1 MMPSTIG
8 AVCDFRDVT
17 AAACRCFFPFAIV
30 LTDTRI
36 ARAAIISHAAAHP
49 VVSVFRIGH
58 TTSLS
63 VWSFVVVEEIRAFA
77 CRIRFDSAS
86 PVVCSVSAGVRSP
99 RPVVRHTLLFAD
111 AEVVGRLRQAVRVS
125 YPRALTG
132 HAAVASDCIALRLS
146 ASRANTA
153 FTCGKAK

>member
-1 MMPSTIG
+1 MSSLIG
-8 AVCDFRDVT
+8 AIRDLGDVA
-17 AAACRCFFPFAIV
+17 AAACRCFFPLAIV
-30 LTDTRI
+30 LPDTRI
-36 ARAAIISHAAAHP
+36 ASATVISHAGAHT
-49 VVSVFRIGH
+49 VVSVFRIARA
-58 TTSLS
+58 TSLS